1 MSVDI
6 IKLFRPQ
13 TGDIIIVDFNKVNV
27 TQVENAVKDLKV
39 PVIAVH
45 DIQTIQIWGLRE
57 QADHSQTVAEQQI
70 EIDDL
75 KKENLRLNRIIKD
88 DMVPKAQAVP
98 QPQAVGNLVPKVVPV
113 TTQPTTHAI
122 TAPMPA
128 VTTEKP
134 VTSTISGTVTATPV
148 KDTKTT

>member
-13 TGDIIIVDFNKVNV
+13 IGDIIIVDFNKVNV

-45 DIQTIQIWGLRE
+45 DINTIQIWGLRE

-88 DMVPKAQAVP
+88 DMVPKAQAVH
-98 QPQAVGNLVPKVVPV
+98 QPQAVGNLVPKTVPV
-113 TTQPTTHAI
+113 TSEAAPNILRTTPLPT
-122 TAPMPA
+122 
-128 VTTEKP
+128 VTEKP
-134 VTSTISGTVTATPV
+134 ITSTISGTVTATPV

>member
-1 MSVDI
+1 MNVDI

-27 TQVENAVKDLKV
+27 TQVENAIKDLKV

-88 DMVPKAQAVP
+88 DMVPKAQAVS
-98 QPQAVGNLVPKVVPV
+98 QPQAVGNLVPKAVPV
-113 TTQPTTHAI
+113 TSAI
-122 TAPMPA
+122 PA
-128 VTTEKP
+128 VSTEKEKSH
-134 VTSTISGTVTATPV
+134 V
-148 KDTKTT
+148 